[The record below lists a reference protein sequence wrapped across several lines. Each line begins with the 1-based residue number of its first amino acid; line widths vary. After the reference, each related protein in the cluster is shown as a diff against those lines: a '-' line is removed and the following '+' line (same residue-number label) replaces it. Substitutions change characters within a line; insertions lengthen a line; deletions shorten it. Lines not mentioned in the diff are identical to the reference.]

1 MAQIIKKNTIS
12 KKTPVAKV
20 VKKTADKKILSN
32 VEGKP
37 VVKKTPS
44 KVEGK
49 PVVQT
54 ETTTKLVKFVNK
66 NIQIS
71 PRKLRLLVDEVRK
84 LAPQEALDRVKFIN
98 TKSARILVQ
107 ALKNVIADAKNNFN
121 LDTNTLKFDT
131 IKADEAIKIKR
142 MDKSHGSHF
151 ARGLIQKRH
160 SRLCI
165 IIKGVKK

>member
-1 MAQIIKKNTIS
+1 MAKVIKKTTI
-12 KKTPVAKV
+12 T
-20 VKKTADKKILSN
+20 KKTATSKVIKKPMVTK
-32 VEGKP
+32 VEKP
-37 VVKKTPS
+37 VIVKPIAES
-44 KVEGK
+44 KAVLN
-49 PVVQT
+49 
-54 ETTTKLVKFVNK
+54 LVKYVNK

-84 LAPQEALDRVKFIN
+84 LSPQEALTRVKFIN

-107 ALKNVIADAKNNFN
+107 ALKNVIADAKNNFK

-131 IKADEAIKIKR
+131 IKADEATKIKR

-160 SRLCI
+160 SRLVI
-165 IIKGVKK
+165 IVKGVKK

>member
-1 MAQIIKKNTIS
+1 MAKVIKKNTITKKVS
-12 KKTPVAKV
+12 ATKKTSKTVAPKL
-20 VKKTADKKILSN
+20 I
-32 VEGKP
+32 KP
-37 VVKKTPS
+37 VKTLVKTNE
-44 KVEGK
+44 VNI
-49 PVVQT
+49 QI
-54 ETTTKLVKFVNK
+54 VKFVNK

-84 LAPQEALDRVKFIN
+84 FNPQEALNRVKFIN

-121 LDTNTLKFDT
+121 LDTNSLKFDT

-160 SRLCI
+160 SRLVI
-165 IIKGVKK
+165 IVKGVKK

>member
-1 MAQIIKKNTIS
+1 MPQVVKKNTIS
-12 KKTPVAKV
+12 KKTPVVKVAK
-20 VKKTADKKILSN
+20 KET
-32 VEGKP
+32 P
-37 VVKKTPS
+37 V
-44 KVEGK
+44 KVEKVITK
-49 PVVQT
+49 PAVQT
-54 ETTTKLVKFVNK
+54 EVSYKLVKFVNK

-84 LAPQEALDRVKFIN
+84 VSPQEALNRVKFVN

-121 LDTNTLKFDT
+121 LDTNSLKFDT

-160 SRLCI
+160 SRLVI
-165 IIKGVKK
+165 IVKGVTK